1 MTRSRTALRFGETLA
16 LDLVVGDGAPPAA
29 EAVVVP
35 QDVNMIMGDVEAVVE
50 ASEPTEDLAAR
61 LSDFQPQRAGT
72 LVVGPSRKARP
83 LLLQAVVYDF
93 DRSPPAWEEP
103 VFEALLTAFEEAKA
117 RGFSSIA
124 VRPLGTAH
132 SGLQPAV
139 FLKVL
144 AQICYSA
151 AELGTTLRRVW
162 LLLPSPAELQ
172 RYQGLLEILMRER
185 VRERRSA
192 PPDR

>member
-16 LDLVVGDGAPPAA
+16 LDLVVGEAAPPAA

-132 SGLQPAV
+132 SGLPPAV

-185 VRERRSA
+185 ARERRAA

>member
-16 LDLVVGDGAPPAA
+16 LDLVVGEGAPPAA

-103 VFEALLTAFEEAKA
+103 VFEALLTAFEGAKA

-132 SGLQPAV
+132 SGLEPAV
-139 FLKVL
+139 FLKLL

-185 VRERRSA
+185 ARERRSA
-192 PPDR
+192 PPNR

>member
-16 LDLVVGDGAPPAA
+16 LDLVVGEAAPPAA
-29 EAVVVP
+29 DAVVVP

-50 ASEPTEDLAAR
+50 ASEQTEDLAAG
-61 LSDFQPQRAGT
+61 LSDFQPQRAGS

-132 SGLQPAV
+132 SGLPAAV

-185 VRERRSA
+185 ARERRPA